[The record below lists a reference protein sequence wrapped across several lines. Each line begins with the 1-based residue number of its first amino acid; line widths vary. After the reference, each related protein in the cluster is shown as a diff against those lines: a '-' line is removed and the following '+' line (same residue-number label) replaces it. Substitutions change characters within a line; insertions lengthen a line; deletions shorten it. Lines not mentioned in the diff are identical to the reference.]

1 MLGRNTATQMDF
13 NFLQEP
19 WFWVVFTAA
28 SELIGM
34 NKKLRHNSVIEL
46 LLGVVGKMKPRKA
59 KGGKGVE

>member
-1 MLGRNTATQMDF
+1 MLGKNTATQMDF

-19 WFWVVFTAA
+19 WFWVAFTAA

-46 LLGVVGKMKPRKA
+46 LLGVVGRMKPRNV

>member
-19 WFWVVFTAA
+19 WFWVVFAAA

-34 NKKLRHNSVIEL
+34 NKKLSQNSVLETVLIL
-46 LLGVVGKMKPRKA
+46 IKRMKPRNV
-59 KGGKGVE
+59 KGEKGVE